1 MKTVKFQIQA
11 VYLTTRK
18 GSKSEAVANVYYVK
32 PGVVNKVYAPD
43 GVTVL
48 SETTS
53 APIEIK
59 HGMGIDRALYD
70 QLSPMLMETVEGKS
84 VRKTDVD
91 KYPTIGLALYHEVGN
106 PDGTMKVTERTETWA
121 DDDGV
126 EQTSTSRWI
135 STRDV

>member
-1 MKTVKFQIQA
+1 MKSVKFQIQA

-18 GSKSEAVANVYYVK
+18 GSKSQAVANVYYVK
-32 PGVVNKVYAPD
+32 PGVKNTVYAPD

-53 APIEIK
+53 ASISIK
-59 HGMGIDRALYD
+59 HGMGIDRELYD
-70 QLSPMLMETVEGKS
+70 QLSPMLMETVDGKS
-84 VRKTDVD
+84 VRKTGVEF
-91 KYPTIGLALYHEVGN
+91 PSIGLALYHEVGN
-106 PDGTMKVTERTETWA
+106 PDGTMVVTERTESWA

-126 EQTSTSRWI
+126 EQTSISRWI

>member
-11 VYLTTRK
+11 VYLTTKK
-18 GSKSEAVANVYYVK
+18 GSKSDAVANVYYVK

-59 HGMGIDRALYD
+59 HSMGIDRALYD
-70 QLSPMLMETVEGKS
+70 QLAPMLMETVDGKS
-84 VRKTDVD
+84 VRKTGVE
-91 KYPTIGLALYHEVGN
+91 YPSIGLALYHETGN
-106 PDGTMKVTERTETWA
+106 PDGTMKVTERTETWT
-121 DDDGV
+121 DDDAV
-126 EQTSTSRWI
+126 EQTSVNRWI